1 MNILG
6 KIASGIALVSL
17 ITSQANAQSSDD
29 SIPTTLK
36 NGFYISLGE
45 VTLDEKIAFQEGVE
59 DSAFYFRLAWEG
71 QSDKLVYGAGLS
83 GYVYSDN
90 EGFNQLVEDL
100 GGDVS
105 SEDSSAVAINLFFEG
120 GYSHTV
126 NNALSFEAIGGFE
139 PTISSERSIGNCTDC
154 YSEDIDIGGGLYFS
168 PRVRFGGENTFSFLL
183 AYHQYLTGE
192 VENGLTASFS
202 WRF

>member
-1 MNILG
+1 MAKLG
-6 KIASGIALVSL
+6 TLISTAALAAL
-17 ITSQANAQSSDD
+17 IPLHANAQSATA
-29 SIPTTLK
+29 PTPNT
-36 NGFYISLGE
+36 NGFYVSLGQ
-45 VTLDEKIAFQEGVE
+45 VSLDEDKAFEEGVE

-71 QSDKLVYGAGLS
+71 QNDHFVYGAGLS

-90 EGFNQLVEDL
+90 EGFEQLVEDF

-120 GYSHTV
+120 GYNH
-126 NNALSFEAIGGFE
+126 SFNEAISVELMGGFE

-168 PRVRFGGENTFSFLL
+168 PRVRFGGANTFSFLL

-192 VENGLTASFS
+192 VESGLTASFS